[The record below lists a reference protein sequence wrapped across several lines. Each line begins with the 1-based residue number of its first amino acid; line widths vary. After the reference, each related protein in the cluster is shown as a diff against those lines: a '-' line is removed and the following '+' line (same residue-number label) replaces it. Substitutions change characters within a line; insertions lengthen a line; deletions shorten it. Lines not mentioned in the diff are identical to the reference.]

1 MSLTNHMSGIG
12 GQIATQPKTETTIER
27 EPPEVVINFDLGH
40 NITLVLFKVK
50 SLTSY
55 L

>member
-1 MSLTNHMSGIG
+1 MSLTNHMSWIG
-12 GQIATQPKTETTIER
+12 GQIATEPKTETTIQR
-27 EPPEVVINFDLGH
+27 EASEVVIIFDLGH